1 MKTKALLMISALALI
16 TIFSCVKLK
25 DLIDTNSTDLIDDDA
40 VTNVAFDDVFNTVDI
55 AVGNMEN
62 LMGLKGAY
70 ESEVVLADS
79 CPVVTISSTSPTVWP
94 KTITINYGAGCTG
107 FYGSTRSG
115 KIITVVTNKRSV
127 VGATRTVTFDNYYF
141 NGNKIEGTKVLK
153 TMPLRGQNPVD
164 SITLTGGKMTLP
176 NGKFVER
183 SFRHEREFIA
193 GYNTPRNAWDD
204 EFLIT
209 GTATGKGIGGN
220 VYTNTILT
228 ALHWT
233 RACEFIVS
241 GSIKFER
248 SGVEPV
254 VLDYGTGTCDNKA
267 TVTRGTATKEILL
280 KHKYRLQ

>member
-1 MKTKALLMISALALI
+1 MKTKAILMISALALI

-25 DLIDTNSTDLIDDDA
+25 DLIDTNSTDLIDDAA
-40 VTNVAFDDVFNTVDI
+40 VTNVAFEDVFNTVDI
-55 AVGNMEN
+55 ATNSMEN
-62 LMGLKGAY
+62 LIGLKGTY
-70 ESEVVLADS
+70 ESEIVLADS
-79 CPVVTISSTSPTVWP
+79 CPAVTISSTSPTVWP

-107 FYGSTRSG
+107 FNGSTRSG
-115 KIITVVTNKRSV
+115 KIITVVTNKRRV

-153 TMPLRGQNPVD
+153 TLPSRGQNPVD

-176 NGKFVER
+176 NGR
-183 SFRHEREFIA
+183 SIEHAFKHEREFIA
-193 GYNTPRNAWDD
+193 GSGTPRNVWDD

-209 GTATGKGIGGN
+209 GTATGKGINGN

-241 GSIKFER
+241 GSVKFDR
-248 SGVEPV
+248 SGVEPL
-254 VLDYGTGTCDNKA
+254 VLDYGTGACDNKA
-267 TVTRGTATKEILL
+267 TVTRGTTTKEISLR
-280 KHKYRLQ
+280 HKFRSQ